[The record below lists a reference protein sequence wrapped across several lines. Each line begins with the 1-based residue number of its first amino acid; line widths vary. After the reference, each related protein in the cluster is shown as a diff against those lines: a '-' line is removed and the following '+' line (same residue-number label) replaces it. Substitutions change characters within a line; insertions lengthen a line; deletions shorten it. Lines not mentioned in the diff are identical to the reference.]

1 MIVTYRRNDKGNIG
15 QHESILWWILWEY
28 FDMGQYE
35 SYRVRILEFHGLG
48 LLAFGFG
55 DFFLSSSLI

>member
-15 QHESILWWILWEY
+15 QHGSILWEY
-28 FDMGQYE
+28 FDMGLYE
-35 SYRVRILEFHGLG
+35 SYGVRILEFHGLG

>member
-1 MIVTYRRNDKGNIG
+1 MIVTYCPNDKGDIG
-15 QHESILWWILWEY
+15 QQGSILWWILWEY
-28 FDMGQYE
+28 FDMGLYE
-35 SYRVRILEFHGLG
+35 SYGVRILEFHGLG